1 MTLSDP
7 TVRTGREGDYS
18 AVMNVLDGAMLDAD
32 AGRVRA
38 GLEGDA
44 AGDDGDDGDA
54 ESDDVT
60 VLVAELDGSVA
71 GALVLDGRRV
81 TAVAVRRSR
90 RDRGVGTALV
100 EAAVER
106 RGRVTARFDARVRPF
121 YESLGF
127 ETWPADGESGD
138 ESEDETESENRE
150 QFEGELGGEGR

>member
-7 TVRTGREGDYS
+7 TVRAGREGDYP

-44 AGDDGDDGDA
+44 EADDGDA
-54 ESDDVT
+54 ESEDVT
-60 VLVAELDGSVA
+60 VLMAELDGSVV

-90 RDRGVGTALV
+90 RDQGVGTALV

-106 RGRVTARFDARVRPF
+106 RGRVTAGFDARVRPF

-127 ETWPADGESGD
+127 ETWPADGESED
-138 ESEDETESENRE
+138 ESENENRGR
-150 QFEGELGGEGR
+150 FEGELGSRGS